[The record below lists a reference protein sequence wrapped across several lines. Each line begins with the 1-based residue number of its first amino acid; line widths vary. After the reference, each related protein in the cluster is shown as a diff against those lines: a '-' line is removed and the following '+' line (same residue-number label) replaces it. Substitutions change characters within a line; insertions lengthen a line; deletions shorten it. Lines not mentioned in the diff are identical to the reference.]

1 MGGKCERCI
10 CGHTAHGHGKE
21 SDYAKGSGPADTTV
35 ANWIVAVKAMG
46 AMMDG
51 KDRICGGVVITSK
64 HIITSAHCLYDES
77 RSKTINHF

>member
-1 MGGKCERCI
+1 MKCI
-10 CGHTAHGHGKE
+10 CGHTAHTHGKE
-21 SDYAKGSGPADTTV
+21 MDYAKNSKVADIKI

-77 RSKTINHF
+77 RSEIFYHLRFS